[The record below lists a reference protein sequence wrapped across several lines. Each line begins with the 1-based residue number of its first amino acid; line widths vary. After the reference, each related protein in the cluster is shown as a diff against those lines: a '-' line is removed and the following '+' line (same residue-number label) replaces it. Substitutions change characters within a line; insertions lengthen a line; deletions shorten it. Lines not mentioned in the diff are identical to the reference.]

1 MAESDG
7 AMESGDR
14 LSIATDPILIPRY
27 YRIAFESNFFILSLY
42 IPLQRG
48 YKQSVEYRMFKITR
62 CRNVVKSCIYKIKYG
77 VHLKACIA
85 LFAIRMK

>member
-62 CRNVVKSCIYKIKYG
+62 CRNVVKSCIKLSMVFI
-77 VHLKACIA
+77 LKHVLHC
-85 LFAIRMK
+85 LQLE